1 MERDLQI
8 GIIGAGTIGRVL
20 ALFLTSKG
28 YNVELT
34 ARDKDELVIDNR
46 INVEICGAFGERSVL
61 VPYVTNNKF
70 TSQKDIIFVVVK
82 SFKVKSA
89 LKEIMKYL
97 SPNGI
102 IVGIQNVLNLEE
114 FFSVIP
120 SNRFVSWVADWSAF
134 RYVDRRL
141 VIVNKGGDNHIGV
154 LNPEAKVFLPIVQNL
169 LNSIEDTH
177 IEEDM
182 LDFIL
187 SKFILTSLTSCL
199 GALTGYNLGHI
210 LKEKQGKKLYF
221 NLVKEQLMVFESM
234 LNHPVS
240 PYYDMLDY
248 YKFVEESFSGTL
260 YRSSMFR
267 RLINQNHNT
276 VSSVLRNLEY
286 NKPTELDCLIKKVVK
301 IANSKGISVPYCTQ
315 LSNVLDEIA
324 KYQRS
329 IIMDN
334 LYDDRLI
341 NPEKYMVTKNRRIK
355 K

>member
-1 MERDLQI
+1 MKRELEI
-8 GIIGAGTIGRVL
+8 GIVGAGTIGRVL
-20 ALFLTSKG
+20 ALFLTKKG

-34 ARDKDELVIDNR
+34 ARDENELVIDNR
-46 INVEICGAFGERSVL
+46 LNVEICGEFGEQSVL

-70 TSQKDIIFVVVK
+70 STKKDIIFVMVK
-82 SFKVKSA
+82 SFKITSA
-89 LKEIMKYL
+89 LSQILKYL
-97 SPNGI
+97 RPNGI

-114 FFSVIP
+114 FFEVIP

-141 VIVNKGGDNHIGV
+141 VIVNKRGDNHIGV
-154 LNPEAKVFLPIVQNL
+154 LNSGAKVFLPIVKNL
-169 LNSIEDTH
+169 LSCIEDTH
-177 IEEDM
+177 IENDM

-210 LKEKQGKKLYF
+210 LKEKQGKRLYI
-221 NLVKEQLMVFESM
+221 NLIKEQLTVFESM

-240 PYYDMLDY
+240 PYYDALDY
-248 YKFVEESFSGTL
+248 YKFVEEGMSGAI
-260 YRSSMFR
+260 YRSNMFR

-301 IANSKGISVPYCTQ
+301 IANNRGIEVPYCTQ
-315 LSNVLDEIA
+315 LSIILDEIA
-324 KYQRS
+324 LYKRG
-329 IIMDN
+329 IVIDN
-334 LYDDRLI
+334 LYDERLI
-341 NPEKYMVTKNRRIK
+341 CPEKYTNK

>member
-1 MERDLQI
+1 MKRELRI
-8 GIIGAGTIGRVL
+8 GIVGAGTIGRVL
-20 ALFLTSKG
+20 GLFLANKG

-34 ARDKDELVIDNR
+34 AKDENELVIDNR
-46 INVEICGAFGERSVL
+46 LNIEICGAFGERSVL

-70 TSQKDIIFVVVK
+70 TTKKDIIFVMVK
-82 SFKVKSA
+82 SFKVASA
-89 LKEIMKYL
+89 LKQILKYL

-102 IVGIQNVLNLEE
+102 IVGIQNVLNIEE

-154 LNPEAKVFLPIVQNL
+154 INPEAKVFLPIVQNL

-177 IEEDM
+177 IENDM
-182 LDFIL
+182 LDFIF

-210 LKEKQGKKLYF
+210 LNEKQGKKLYF
-221 NLVKEQLMVFESM
+221 NLVKEQLAVFESV

-248 YKFVEESFSGTL
+248 YKFVEEGVSGAI
-260 YRSSMFR
+260 YRSNMFR

-301 IANSKGISVPYCTQ
+301 MAESKGIPVPYCTQ
-315 LSNVLDEIA
+315 LSVVLDEIA
-324 KYQRS
+324 SYKRS

-341 NPEKYMVTKNRRIK
+341 EPEKYMVAKNRRIK

>member
-1 MERDLQI
+1 MKRELQI

-20 ALFLTSKG
+20 ALFLTKKG

-34 ARDKDELVIDNR
+34 AKDDNELVIDNR
-46 INVEICGAFGERSVL
+46 LNMEICGEFGEQSVL

-70 TSQKDIIFVVVK
+70 STKKDIIFVMVK
-82 SFKVKSA
+82 SFKVSSA
-89 LKEIMKYL
+89 LRQVVKYL
-97 SPNGI
+97 RPNGI
-102 IVGIQNVLNLEE
+102 VVGIQNVLNLEE
-114 FFSVIP
+114 FFEVVP

-141 VIVNKGGDNHIGV
+141 VIVNKSGDNHIGV
-154 LNPEAKVFLPIVQNL
+154 LNPEAKVFLPIVQSL
-169 LNSIEDTH
+169 LNNIAETH

-210 LKEKQGKKLYF
+210 LKEKQGKRLYL
-221 NLVKEQLMVFESM
+221 NLVKEQLTVFESM

-240 PYYDMLDY
+240 PYYDALDY
-248 YKFVEESFSGTL
+248 YKFTEEGVSGAI
-260 YRSSMFR
+260 YRSNMFR

-301 IANSKGISVPYCTQ
+301 IANSRGIKVPYCTQ
-315 LSNVLDEIA
+315 LSIILDEIA
-324 KYQRS
+324 SYQRG
-329 IIMDN
+329 IILDN

-341 NPEKYMVTKNRRIK
+341 CPEKYMAEKKGKTKK
-355 K
+355 

>member
-1 MERDLQI
+1 MERELQI
-8 GIIGAGTIGRVL
+8 GIVGAGTIGRVL

-34 ARDKDELVIDNR
+34 AKDDNELVIDNR
-46 INVEICGAFGERSVL
+46 IDVEICGEFGERSVL
-61 VPYVTNNKF
+61 VPYVTDNKF
-70 TSQKDIIFVVVK
+70 STKKDIIFVMVK
-82 SFKVKSA
+82 SFKVTSA
-89 LKEIMKYL
+89 LKQVLKYL

-114 FFSVIP
+114 FFDVIP
-120 SNRFVSWVADWSAF
+120 TNRFVSWVADWSAF

-141 VIVNKGGDNHIGV
+141 VIVNKSGDNHIGV

-169 LNSIEDTH
+169 LNSICETH

-187 SKFILTSLTSCL
+187 SKFVLTSLTSCL
-199 GALTGYNLGHI
+199 GALTGHNLGHI
-210 LKEKQGKKLYF
+210 LKEKQGKRLYL
-221 NLVKEQLMVFESM
+221 NLVKEQLVVFESM

-248 YKFVEESFSGTL
+248 YKFTEDGISGAI
-260 YRSSMFR
+260 YRSNMFR

-286 NKPTELDCLIKKVVK
+286 NKPSELDCLMKKVVA

-315 LSNVLDEIA
+315 LSIILDEIA
-324 KYQRS
+324 RYERS
-329 IIMDN
+329 IVMDN
-334 LYDDRLI
+334 LYDERLI
-341 NPEKYMVTKNRRIK
+341 CAEKFMTKNNRRK
-355 K
+355 KK